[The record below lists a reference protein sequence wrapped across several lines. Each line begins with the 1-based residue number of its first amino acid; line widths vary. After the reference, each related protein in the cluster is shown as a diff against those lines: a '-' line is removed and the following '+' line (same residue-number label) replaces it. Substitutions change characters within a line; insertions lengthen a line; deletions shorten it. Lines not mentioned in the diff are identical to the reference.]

1 MSATL
6 YDYYERELTFI
17 RQLADEFA
25 KQYPAAAGRLRLEK
39 NRALDPHIERLIEA
53 FALLTGRIQLKL
65 DDDFPELT
73 TALLGVLY
81 PHYLAPV
88 PSMAIVQ
95 FDVDPARAQAPGGFR
110 IGRHSRLST
119 NPINDVPCKYR
130 TGYPV
135 TLWPIQVV
143 GAKFTGPPFPRGISA
158 PPNTKALLRIQLE
171 CLAGMKF
178 ADLMLDTLRFYLT
191 GENETIAQLYEF
203 LFNHVQQV
211 VFLAPE
217 GTGNPPPVVLSPRE
231 SLFPVGFNID
241 DGLLPYPSQSFL
253 GYRLLSEYFAF
264 PEKFHFLDLGG
275 FRQVCPARFQ
285 KRLDVL
291 LFLNRPSSKLA
302 QDVNADTFR
311 LGCTPVI
318 NLFEQT
324 AEPIPLTQARYE
336 YRIVPDVASPEGMEV
351 YSVDDVVS
359 VDPVAATTTEYFPFY
374 SFRHGMTGES
384 TKAFWYASR
393 RPSLRTSDRGVKDRG
408 TEVYLNL
415 VNLDFDPTL
424 PSDPTLVVRTTCT
437 NRELPG
443 ILQQAGERL
452 IFDLEAAAPLARIR
466 CVRSPSNPL
475 RPPLRRGTYWRL
487 VSHLCLNHLSL
498 ANAAEGR
505 ESLQEILRLY
515 DFSDPDV
522 DKQTS
527 LVTQHLIEGI
537 NAVGSRK
544 VTGRIATPDGGGFCR
559 GMEVTI
565 EFDEE
570 KYLGTGVFLFACV
583 LERFLGLYTS
593 INSFTQLIARTK
605 QGKEPFKTWPPRAG
619 EQGLI

>member
-1 MSATL
+1 MSRTL

-25 KQYPAAAGRLRLEK
+25 RQYPAVASRLRLER
-39 NRALDPHIERLIEA
+39 NRSTDPHIERLIEA
-53 FALLTGRIQLKL
+53 FALLTGRIQHKL

-81 PHYLAPV
+81 PHYLAPI
-88 PSMAIVQ
+88 PSMAVVQ
-95 FDVDPARAQAPGGFR
+95 FEVDPARARLPDGFR

-119 NPINDVPCKYR
+119 NPIGDLPCKYR

-135 TLWPIQVV
+135 TLWPIQIV
-143 GAKFTGPPFPRGISA
+143 GAKFTGPPFPRGITA
-158 PPNTKALLRIQLE
+158 PPHSKALLRLQLE
-171 CLAGMKF
+171 CMAGMKF
-178 ADLMLDTLRFYLT
+178 SDLTLDTLRLYLT

-203 LFNHVQQV
+203 LFNHVLQV
-211 VFLAPE
+211 LFMGPE
-217 GTGNPPPVVLSPRE
+217 TTANSSQVALSPRE
-231 SLFPVGFNID
+231 TLFQVGFELE

-275 FRQVCPARFQ
+275 FQKVARAGFSQ
-285 KRLDVL
+285 RVDVL
-291 LFLNRPSSKLA
+291 LFLNRTSAKLA
-302 QDVNADTFR
+302 QDITADVFQ
-311 LGCTPVI
+311 LGCTPAI

-336 YRIVPDVASPEGMEV
+336 YRVVPDVANPDGMEV

-359 VDPVAATTTEYFPFY
+359 VDPIVGTTTEYFPFY
-374 SFRHGMTGES
+374 SFRHGMDAENTQ
-384 TKAFWYASR
+384 TFWYSSR
-393 RPSLRTSDRGVKDRG
+393 RPSLRTSDRGLKDRG

-415 VNLDFDPTL
+415 VDLNFDPSL
-424 PSDPTLVVRTTCT
+424 PADPTLVVRTTCT
-437 NRELPG
+437 NRELPS

-452 IFDLEAAAPLARIR
+452 MFDLEAAAPLVRIR

-475 RPPLRRGTYWRL
+475 RPPMRRGTYWRL

-498 ANAAEGR
+498 ANSVEGR

-515 DFSDPDV
+515 DFADPEADR
-522 DKQTS
+522 QTS
-527 LVTQHLIEGI
+527 LVTQQLIDGI
-537 NAVGSRK
+537 SAVGSRK
-544 VTGRIATPDGGGFCR
+544 VTGRIATPDGAGFCR
-559 GMEVTI
+559 GIEVAI

-570 KYLGTGVFLFACV
+570 KYVGSGVFLFASI

-593 INSFTQLIARTK
+593 INAFTQLVARTK
-605 QGKEPFKTWPPRAG
+605 QGKGPFKTWPPRAG

>member
-1 MSATL
+1 MSRTL

-17 RQLADEFA
+17 RQLAQEFA
-25 KQYPAAAGRLRLEK
+25 DQYPAAAGRLRLEK
-39 NRALDPHIERLIEA
+39 NRSTDPHIERLIEA
-53 FALLTGRIQLKL
+53 FALLTGRIQHKL

-88 PSMAIVQ
+88 PSMSIVQ
-95 FDVDPARAQAPGGFR
+95 FEVDPARAQLPSGFR
-110 IGRHSRLST
+110 IGQHSRLST
-119 NPINDVPCKYR
+119 KPIGDLPCRYR
-130 TGYPV
+130 TAYPV
-135 TLWPIQVV
+135 TLWPIQIL
-143 GAKFTGPPFPRGISA
+143 GAKLTGPPFPRGISA
-158 PPNTKALLRIQLE
+158 PPNAKALLRLQLD
-171 CLAGMKF
+171 CLSGMKF
-178 ADLMLDTLRFYLT
+178 ADLTLESLRLYLT
-191 GENETIAQLYEF
+191 GENETVAQLYEF
-203 LFNHVQQV
+203 LFNHVLQV
-211 VFLAPE
+211 LFLAPE
-217 GTGNPPPVVLSPRE
+217 GTGNPAPVVLAPRE
-231 SLFPVGFNID
+231 SVFPVGFD
-241 DGLLPYPSQSFL
+241 LDEDLLPYPSQSFL

-275 FRQVCPARFQ
+275 FRQVCRAGFQ

-291 LFLNRPSSKLA
+291 LFLNRNSSKLA
-302 QDVNADTFR
+302 QDINQDSFR
-311 LGCTPVI
+311 LGCTPAI

-336 YRIVPDVASPEGMEV
+336 YRIVPDVANPDGMEV
-351 YSVDDVVS
+351 YSVDDVIS
-359 VDPVAATTTEYFPFY
+359 VDPIAGTTSEYFPFY
-374 SFRHGMTGES
+374 SFRHGMTVQN
-384 TKAFWYASR
+384 TQTFWYTSR
-393 RPSLRTSDRGVKDRG
+393 RPSLRTTDRGTKDRG
-408 TEVYLNL
+408 TEVYVNL
-415 VNLDFDPTL
+415 VDLNFDPRL
-424 PSDPTLVVRTTCT
+424 PSDPTLIVRTTCT
-437 NRELPG
+437 NRDLPA

-466 CVRSPSNPL
+466 CVRSPTNPL
-475 RPPLRRGTYWRL
+475 RPTLRRGTYWRL

-498 ANAAEGR
+498 ANSTEGR

-515 DFSDPDV
+515 DFSDPEV

-544 VTGRIATPDGGGFCR
+544 VTGRITTPDGGGFCR

-570 KYLGTGVFLFACV
+570 KYVGTGVFLFACV

-593 INSFTQLIARTK
+593 INSFTQLVARTK
-605 QGKEPFKTWPPRAG
+605 QSKEPFKTWPPRAG